1 MGVTIADVAARAGV
15 SKTTVSRVLNGKGE
29 INENTA
35 LKVRKAISEL
45 GYVPSAGAVG
55 LARGTTQM
63 IGMLVPDRA
72 RAWPGV
78 VRAVVDTLETEGFGL
93 RMLTWDR
100 GEESLRRLGLQ
111 VAAKSFDGLLVT
123 EPEDAMGYITELHEA
138 GLPVVLID
146 DRLQRPGFPCV
157 AATDREGGAQAARHL
172 LEIGRRRPLVVTG
185 PERFGSTRER
195 LGGFVDVYAEAGIEI
210 GRRSIV
216 PGDSDPDSDSDSGSD
231 FERGR
236 GAVGRARAEG
246 VEFDSVFAHSD
257 PSAAGVLAALHEAG
271 LWVPQDVAVV
281 GFDDLETASYTY
293 PALTTVRRP
302 VREMGEA
309 AARLLLDHVRGS
321 PKAAPSCIV
330 PTSLVVRGSTSQ
342 PGSN

>member
-1 MGVTIADVAARAGV
+1 MEEGGGMGVTIADVAARAGV

-29 INENTA
+29 INENTV
-35 LKVRKAISEL
+35 LKVREAISEL

-63 IGMLVPDRA
+63 IGMLVPDM
-72 RAWPGV
+72 AWAWAGIV
-78 VRAVVDTLETEGFGL
+78 QAVVETLETEGFGL
-93 RMLTWDR
+93 RMLTWNR

-111 VAAKSFDGLLVT
+111 VAAKSFDGLLVI
-123 EPEDAMGYITELHEA
+123 EPEGALGYIMELHEA

-146 DRLQRPGFPCV
+146 DRFQRPGFPYV
-157 AATDREGGAQAARHL
+157 ATTNREGGAQAARHL
-172 LEIGRRRPLVVTG
+172 LDIGRRRPLVITG
-185 PERFGSTRER
+185 PEAFGCTGER

-216 PGDSDPDSDSDSGSD
+216 RGDFD
-231 FERGR
+231 FERCR
-236 GAVGRARAEG
+236 SEVARALADG
-246 VEFDSVFAHSD
+246 VEFDSVFAHND

-281 GFDDLETASYTY
+281 GFDDVEMASYTY
-293 PALTTVRRP
+293 PALTTIRQP
-302 VREMGEA
+302 MREMGEA

-321 PKAAPSCIV
+321 PKAARSRVI
-330 PTSLVVRGSTSQ
+330 PTSLVVRGSTSK
-342 PGSN
+342 PNTN

>member
-1 MGVTIADVAARAGV
+1 MGVTIADVASRAGV

-29 INENTA
+29 INENTV

-63 IGMLVPDRA
+63 IGMLVPDM
-72 RAWPGV
+72 AWAWAGIV
-78 VRAVVDTLETEGFGL
+78 QAVVETLETEGFGL
-93 RMLTWDR
+93 RMLTWNR

-111 VAAKSFDGLLVT
+111 VAAKSFDGLLVI
-123 EPEDAMGYITELHEA
+123 EPEGAMGYIAELHEA

-146 DRLQRPGFPCV
+146 DRFQRPGFPYV
-157 AATDREGGAQAARHL
+157 ATTNREGGQQAARHL
-172 LEIGRRRPLVVTG
+172 LDIGRRRPLVVTG
-185 PERFGSTRER
+185 PETFGCTQER
-195 LGGFVDVYAEAGIEI
+195 LDGFVEVYAEAGIEI
-210 GRRSIV
+210 DQRGV
-216 PGDSDPDSDSDSGSD
+216 VCGDFD
-231 FERGR
+231 FERCR
-236 GAVGRARAEG
+236 SLVARALADG
-246 VEFDSVFAHSD
+246 LEFDSVFAHND

-281 GFDDLETASYTY
+281 GFDDVEMASYTY
-293 PALTTVRRP
+293 PALTTIRQP
-302 VREMGEA
+302 MREMGEA

-330 PTSLVVRGSTSQ
+330 PTSLVIRGSTSG
-342 PGSN
+342 PSSN

>member
-29 INENTA
+29 INENTV
-35 LKVRKAISEL
+35 LKVREAISEL

-63 IGMLVPDRA
+63 IGMLVPDM
-72 RAWPGV
+72 AWAWAGIV
-78 VRAVVDTLETEGFGL
+78 QAVVETLETEGFGL
-93 RMLTWDR
+93 RMLTWNR

-111 VAAKSFDGLLVT
+111 VAAKSFDGLLVI
-123 EPEDAMGYITELHEA
+123 EPEGALGYIMELHEA

-146 DRLQRPGFPCV
+146 DRFQRPGFPYV
-157 AATDREGGAQAARHL
+157 ATTNREGGAQAARHL
-172 LEIGRRRPLVVTG
+172 LDIGRRRPLVITG
-185 PERFGSTRER
+185 PEAFGCTGER

-216 PGDSDPDSDSDSGSD
+216 RGDFD
-231 FERGR
+231 FERCR
-236 GAVGRARAEG
+236 SEVARALADG
-246 VEFDSVFAHSD
+246 VEFDSVFAHND

-281 GFDDLETASYTY
+281 GFDDVEMASYTY
-293 PALTTVRRP
+293 PALTTIRQP
-302 VREMGEA
+302 MREMGEA

-321 PKAAPSCIV
+321 PKAARSRVI
-330 PTSLVVRGSTSQ
+330 PTSLVVRGSTSK
-342 PGSN
+342 PNTN

>member
-29 INENTA
+29 INENTV

-63 IGMLVPDRA
+63 IGMLVPDM
-72 RAWPGV
+72 AWAWAGIV
-78 VRAVVDTLETEGFGL
+78 QAVVETLETEGFGL
-93 RMLTWDR
+93 RMLTWNR

-111 VAAKSFDGLLVT
+111 VAAKSFDGLLVI
-123 EPEDAMGYITELHEA
+123 EPEGALGYITELHEA

-146 DRLQRPGFPCV
+146 DRFQRPGFPYV
-157 AATDREGGAQAARHL
+157 ATTNREGGAQAARHL
-172 LEIGRRRPLVVTG
+172 LDIGRRRPLVVTG
-185 PERFGSTRER
+185 PETFGCTRER

-210 GRRSIV
+210 DQRSIV
-216 PGDSDPDSDSDSGSD
+216 CGDFD
-231 FERGR
+231 FERCR
-236 GAVGRARAEG
+236 NVVARALADG
-246 VEFDSVFAHSD
+246 LEFDSVFAHND

-281 GFDDLETASYTY
+281 GFDDVEMASYTY
-293 PALTTVRRP
+293 PALTTIRQP
-302 VREMGEA
+302 MREMGAA

-321 PKAAPSCIV
+321 PEAAPSCVI
-330 PTSLVVRGSTSQ
+330 PTSLVIRGSTSQ